1 MSDYEIRPRYKFS
14 NPRKVA
20 DLNKSLRQ
28 AIENEPDKWPLKFK
42 KTHGHL
48 IFSYKKPI
56 KHLWSPE
63 MDLNFEEHEQG
74 EGTIIRVVIGPAAA
88 VWTFFMFLYSLA
100 AVMLFGG
107 FILSYSQFTLGKD
120 IWGFWLIPAAVFFA
134 LIVFFAGYWG
144 KKRARRQMI
153 SFKKFFDN
161 ALPGSVLVEGN
172 LNV

>member
-14 NPRKVA
+14 NTRKVA

-28 AIENEPDKWPLKFK
+28 AIESEPDKWPLKFK

-48 IFSYKKPI
+48 IFSYKKPT

-63 MDLNFEEHEQG
+63 MDLNFEEDES

-88 VWTFFMFLYSLA
+88 VWTFFMFLYSVA
-100 AVMLFGG
+100 AVILFGG
-107 FILSYSQFTLGKD
+107 FILSYSQFSLEKD
-120 IWGFWLIPAAVFFA
+120 IWGFWLIPGAVVFA
-134 LIVFFAGYWG
+134 LSVYLAGYWG

-153 SFKKFFDN
+153 SLKKFFDN